1 MLDAPSESKLQRLDG
16 QFHGLIAVMHD
27 RLEALVKAE
36 RFTFASK
43 PRGLTGKKAVYL
55 FCDGDAPFYVGRTKN
70 LGQRL
75 GQHCND
81 GSQPNQSSVAF
92 KLACERLQIVR
103 QKYAKGEGWKSL
115 MAKNLELEPEFK
127 VWKAKMRGMWIRYV
141 EEPDPVTQAL
151 LEIYCSV
158 ALKTPHNDFETS

>member
-1 MLDAPSESKLQRLDG
+1 MLGAPSESKLQRLDAR
-16 QFHGLIAVMHD
+16 FHGRIAVLHD
-27 RLEALVKAE
+27 RLEALVNAE
-36 RFTFASK
+36 GFTFAGK

-55 FCDGDAPFYVGRTKN
+55 FCDGDAPFYVGRTRN

-92 KLACERLQIVR
+92 KLACIELSIER
-103 QKYAKGEGWKSL
+103 QKYTPGQNWKSL
-115 MAKNLELEPEFK
+115 MAQNAQLNPAFRR
-127 VWKAKMRGMWIRYV
+127 WKGRMRDMCIRYV

-151 LEIYCSV
+151 LEIYCAV
-158 ALKTPHNDFETS
+158 ALNTPHNDFDTH